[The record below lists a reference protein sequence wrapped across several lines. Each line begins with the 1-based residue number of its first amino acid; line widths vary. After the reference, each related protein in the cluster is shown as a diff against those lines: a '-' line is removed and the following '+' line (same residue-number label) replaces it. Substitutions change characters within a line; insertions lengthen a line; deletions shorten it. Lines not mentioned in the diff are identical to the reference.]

1 MNVKRPMKETQH
13 RWKYDSSES
22 SEEQSFKYYFG
33 EYECIKLS
41 LAVIDYEQVIIVNII
56 YNYPTLHLI
65 LKVSQI

>member
-13 RWKYDSSES
+13 KWKYDSNES

-41 LAVIDYEQVIIVNII
+41 LAVIDY
-56 YNYPTLHLI
+56 
-65 LKVSQI
+65 